1 MQSNLNRRRLLKT
14 FTAGGAAVMI
24 GKNLPDNWVQ
34 PVVESVLLPSHA
46 QTSAPGATALNYFG
60 QNVSVVQLFGSSPSI
75 VEQISES
82 VISTAH
88 AQVVPGSNSIIEMSA
103 KVKGSIATVMF
114 TPSRPASNSWT
125 LFQSTLPIDGTPGT
139 VDLADGALCPGAIWP
154 IQGAGPQSVRI
165 VDYTFGD
172 PTITIEITGG
182 FATRSYSI
190 PQGTGTASPVS
201 CLEVD

>member
-1 MQSNLNRRRLLKT
+1 MRSNLNRRRLLKT

-46 QTSAPGATALNYFG
+46 QTSVPGATTLNYFG
-60 QNVSVVQLFGSSPSI
+60 QNVSVVQLFEPTPSI
-75 VEQISES
+75 VAQISES
-82 VISTAH
+82 IISAAH
-88 AQVVPGSNSIIEMSA
+88 AQIVPGSNSIIEMSA
-103 KVKGSIATVMF
+103 KVKGSMATVMF
-114 TPSRPASNSWT
+114 TPSRPASSWT
-125 LFQSTLPIDGTPGT
+125 LFQSTLTTDGTPGT
-139 VDLADGALCPGAIWP
+139 VDLAPGGLCPDAVWP

-165 VDYTFGD
+165 VDYTLGD

-190 PQGTGTASPVS
+190 PQGSGTASPVS
-201 CLEVD
+201 CSEED